1 MPEITYLCIM
11 TTAAPTSIFEKV
23 NIALDEIRPHLEV
36 DGGNIELVE
45 VTEDLI
51 VRIKWMGNCEHCS
64 MSAMTMRA
72 GVEQAIKSR
81 LPEIKSVE
89 AINGYFSV

>member
-1 MPEITYLCIM
+1 MNTVVSSEIFI
-11 TTAAPTSIFEKV
+11 KV
-23 NIALDEIRPHLEV
+23 NHALDEIRPHLAV
-36 DGGNIELVE
+36 DGGNIELIE

-64 MSAMTMRA
+64 MSAMTMKA

-89 AINGYFSV
+89 AINGFNAI

>member
-1 MPEITYLCIM
+1 MI
-11 TTAAPTSIFEKV
+11 AATSNEMFDKV
-23 NIALDEIRPHLEV
+23 NTALDEIRPHLEV

-45 VTEDLI
+45 VTDDLI

-72 GVEQAIKSR
+72 GVEQAIKSK
-81 LPEIKSVE
+81 LPEIKGVE
-89 AINGYFSV
+89 AINGYHAV

>member
-1 MPEITYLCIM
+1 MFTQD
-11 TTAAPTSIFEKV
+11 TTDLFRRV
-23 NIALDEIRPHLEV
+23 NIALDEIRPHLAV

-45 VTEDLI
+45 VTEDNI
-51 VRIKWMGNCEHCS
+51 VKIRWMGNCEHCS

-72 GVEQAIKSR
+72 GVEQAIISR

-89 AINGYFSV
+89 AINGFFTT

>member
-1 MPEITYLCIM
+1 MITLPVSEM
-11 TTAAPTSIFEKV
+11 FQKV

-36 DGGNIELVE
+36 DGGNIELIE
-45 VTEDLI
+45 VTDDLI
-51 VRIKWMGNCEHCS
+51 VRIKWLGNCEHCS
-64 MSAMTMRA
+64 MSAMTMKA

-89 AINGYFSV
+89 AINGFHTS